1 MPLFGKKEYVQAL
14 AEVLGDGR
22 EAMNQEM
29 KKLKYRGEY
38 RGAEPSAEVR
48 VRVQPLNEPPFEA
61 MMKFGLGLSFLIKT
75 GVRVQV
81 KYEAGKKDH
90 VTLDDENQ
98 AIIGRNPQLIKKA

>member
-22 EAMNQEM
+22 AVMNDEM

-38 RGAEPSAEVR
+38 RGAEPVMEVL
-48 VRVQPLNEPPFEA
+48 VRVQPANEPPFEA
-61 MMKFGLGLSFLIKT
+61 MMKFGLGLSFLLKT

-81 KYEAGKKDH
+81 KYEAGRKDP
-90 VTLDDENQ
+90 VLLDDENQ
-98 AIIGRNPQLIKKA
+98 AILDRNPQLIKKA